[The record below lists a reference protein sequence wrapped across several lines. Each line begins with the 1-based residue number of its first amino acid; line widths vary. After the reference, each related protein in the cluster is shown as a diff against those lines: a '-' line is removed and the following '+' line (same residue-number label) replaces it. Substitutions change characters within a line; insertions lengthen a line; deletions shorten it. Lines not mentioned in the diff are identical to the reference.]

1 MREGRKL
8 RPAAPRVYATLR
20 TTLIGY
26 GIAAYALFP
35 SGPGSQAAP
44 LPGGG
49 GAASGSYLLWG
60 LGLQVAA
67 MVAHALLRKGVA
79 DPAAADKAML
89 VVELL
94 ADGATVLLFALATL
108 SAIGRTVDSF

>member
-1 MREGRKL
+1 MSAGKGQS
-8 RPAAPRVYATLR
+8 AAPRIIATLR

-26 GIAAYALFP
+26 GIAAYALLP
-35 SGPGSQAAP
+35 SGPGSQAGP

-49 GAASGSYLLWG
+49 GAASSGYLLWG
-60 LGLQVAA
+60 LGLQAA
-67 MVAHALLRKGVA
+67 VILAHALVRRGVD
-79 DPAAADKAML
+79 DPASAGKAML

-108 SAIGRTVDSF
+108 SAIGHAVDSF

>member
-1 MREGRKL
+1 MAERMA

-26 GIAAYALFP
+26 GIAAYALFA
-35 SGPGSQAAP
+35 SGPQPPAASA
-44 LPGGG
+44 PGGTAGPG
-49 GAASGSYLLWG
+49 GYLLWG
-60 LGLQVAA
+60 LGLQAVVI
-67 MVAHALLRKGVA
+67 VAHALIRRRMA
-79 DPAAADKAML
+79 DPSSARQAML

-108 SAIGRTVDSF
+108 GAIGHAVDSF